1 MKITPRRCLRNG
13 VIILIIFGL
22 LSCFKVLWRPKV
34 TTVIRKPPSTLQ
46 WVQGQPTRKPATQI
60 DYPTH
65 TTEINDSSTS
75 LLEKSR
81 ILILVYTK
89 FWNEERWVGE
99 LRGECFLDY
108 DRKTQC
114 PLEKFEVTYDKKRFA
129 ESDLVIFHAAAI
141 NMPSLQHLR
150 SLSKN
155 RKSSQRWVYQ
165 SMESPM
171 STPDPEPLNGL
182 FNLTWTYRGDA
193 DFSAAYAAYV
203 PLSPEEKL
211 NKMAS
216 FTTDFSQGKS
226 ELVAWLVSNCQSQL
240 RMSFVRE
247 LKKYI
252 KVDVFGSCSRLF
264 GNPRK
269 CSKSYE
275 KHCLKRYKFYLSFE
289 NVMCKDYITEK
300 YWDHLGKVCVVLLC
314 RGRVTVYLTII
325 ARVRM
330 GSEPKAHEAEGRMG
344 Y

>member
-1 MKITPRRCLRNG
+1 MRITPRRCFRNG
-13 VIILIIFGL
+13 VIILFIFGL
-22 LSCFKVLWRPKV
+22 LNCFKVLWRPKIP
-34 TTVIRKPPSTLQ
+34 TLIRKPPSKLQ
-46 WVQGQPTRKPATQI
+46 WVQGQPTRKPATQA
-60 DYPTH
+60 YSPTH
-65 TTEINDSSTS
+65 TAEIEDSGPS

-99 LRGECFLDY
+99 KRGECFLDY

-129 ESDLVIFHAAAI
+129 ESDLVIFHAAAT
-141 NMPSLQHLR
+141 NMPSLKHLR

-155 RKSSQRWVYQ
+155 RTSSQRWVYQ

-216 FTTDFSQGKS
+216 IMTDFSQGKS

-300 YWDHLGKVCVVLLC
+300 YWDHLGKICVVLLC
-314 RGRVTVYLTII
+314 RGRVTVYYGIFNNYSSSPNGL
-325 ARVRM
+325 
-330 GSEPKAHEAEGRMG
+330 
-344 Y
+344 